1 MSIHRSS
8 EWLGLQDNAGVFS
21 RHLRRA
27 PQPFVRLFRAIAAM
41 RQRARERQELG
52 GMSDAELR
60 DIGITR
66 GDIDRVFGPAFV
78 REYSR
83 RADFPQSRDPRR

>member
-1 MSIHRSS
+1 MLLHRSAG
-8 EWLGLQDNAGVFS
+8 WPGLQDNAS
-21 RHLRRA
+21 AHRRHA
-27 PQPFVRLFRAIAAM
+27 PEPFVRLFRVIAAM
-41 RQRARERQELG
+41 RQRAREREELHG
-52 GMSDAELR
+52 LSDMELR

-83 RADFPQSRDPRR
+83 RGDFPGSRYRS

>member
-1 MSIHRSS
+1 MLLHRSAG
-8 EWLGLQDNAGVFS
+8 WLGWHDNAS
-21 RHLRRA
+21 AHRRHTPEPLA
-27 PQPFVRLFRAIAAM
+27 RLFRVIAAI
-41 RQRARERQELG
+41 RQRARERQELHG
-52 GMSDAELR
+52 LSDMELR

-83 RADFPQSRDPRR
+83 RGDFLGSRDHRF